1 MDVLSYG
8 VLGLGYQTLFVQGRG
23 AGGFPPKTH
32 GPFRFF
38 RRLEFKGVAT
48 PKPLIPLEFTLFS
61 GFAKSAFS
69 GYNDTYF
76 QVHLMLSSEHPERL
90 NQAPK

>member
-23 AGGFPPKTH
+23 AGDSRQKPTAH
-32 GPFRFF
+32 SAFF
-38 RRLEFKGVAT
+38 RRLEFKGGAT
-48 PKPLIPLEFTLFS
+48 PKPLIPLEFTLLS